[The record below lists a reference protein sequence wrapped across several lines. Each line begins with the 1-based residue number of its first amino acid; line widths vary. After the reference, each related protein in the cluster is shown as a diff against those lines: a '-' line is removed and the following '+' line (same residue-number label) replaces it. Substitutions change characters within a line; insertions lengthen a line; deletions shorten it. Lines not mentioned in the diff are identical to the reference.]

1 MAQVL
6 SNTTPNTSPHVA
18 IIGAGCAGLAAASL
32 LARSGTS
39 VTLFEA
45 SPQLG
50 GRARGIAYQGLTL
63 DNGQHMLLGAYQET
77 IALLQLAGV
86 DLSQAMHRLPL
97 SMCMVSPHSQL
108 KLNTCTLL
116 PAPLHLLAGLLMAKG
131 LSTHDKYL
139 AIRFMGLQQLRQFKL
154 TTDLPL
160 AQFLQ
165 QQRQSPF
172 LVAHLWEPLCLAAL
186 NTPLAQASSQVFLNV
201 LRDSFTGKKTDSDF
215 LLAKHDL
222 SSLIA
227 TPLSQ
232 YLTAHGANI
241 THATVQHISP
251 CEAGFT
257 LQSQA
262 NTQTFSHVIIA
273 VGPHQL
279 SHILPSALASSV
291 DMPQLSY
298 QPITTVYLQYTTTQ
312 TLPQAMLGMVGTL
325 SQWAFDRGQLCGQHG
340 LIAVVISACGAH
352 QNMSHAEL
360 AHHISAELQ
369 NLNPN
374 LGDPIWHKVIT
385 EKRATFSCNAGLQRP
400 SNHTEIANLYLA
412 GDYTAGDYPATIE
425 GAVRSGLQ
433 AAKLV
438 INNMQSL
445 QPT

>member
-6 SNTTPNTSPHVA
+6 SNATQNTCPHVA

-32 LARSGTS
+32 LARRGIA

-45 SPQLG
+45 APQLG
-50 GRARGIAYQGLTL
+50 GRARGVEYQGLKL

-97 SMCMVSPHSQL
+97 SMTMVSPNTL
-108 KLNTCTLL
+108 LTLNTCPLL
-116 PAPLHLLAGLLMAKG
+116 PAPLHLLVGLLLAKG
-131 LSTHDKYL
+131 LSAHDKFL
-139 AIRFMGLQQLRQFKL
+139 AIRFMALQQLRQFKL
-154 TTDLPL
+154 ATDLPL

-165 QQRQSPF
+165 QQLQSPF

-227 TPLSQ
+227 SPLSQ
-232 YLTAHGANI
+232 FLTAHGTTI
-241 THATVQHISP
+241 THTTVQHIST
-251 CEAGFT
+251 CDAGFT

-279 SHILPSALASSV
+279 SHILPSALATSV
-291 DMPQLSY
+291 DVSRFSY
-298 QPITTVYLQYTTTQ
+298 QPITTVYLQYETKQ
-312 TLPQAMLGMVGTL
+312 ALPQAMLGMVGTL
-325 SQWAFDRGQLCGQHG
+325 SQWAFDRGQLCGQLG
-340 LIAVVISACGAH
+340 LIAVVISTSGAH

-360 AHHISAELQ
+360 AQHVNSELHGVS
-369 NLNPN
+369 PS
-374 LGDPIWHKVIT
+374 LGHPIWHKVIT
-385 EKRATFSCNAGLQRP
+385 EKRATFSCDAGLKRP
-400 SNHTEIANLYLA
+400 THQTSLPNLFLA
-412 GDYTAGDYPATIE
+412 GDYIEGDYPATIE
-425 GAVRSGLQ
+425 GAVRSGMQ
-433 AAKLV
+433 AANLV
-438 INNMQSL
+438 LNSIQSL
-445 QPT
+445 LPK